1 MAASIPHCSG
11 LVIGLKRLTCN
22 GRPAV
27 LISRATSR
35 RAASNRVQCGCAF
48 NGVLSSAQQRTFGTP
63 LRAASGVA
71 GVSPHQDTIISG
83 GQPYRPFPD
92 QRHRSKE
99 QDPQRLSAI
108 SLHTA
113 LNRDV
118 LVFLQTA
125 KTQVA
130 KPASPVTNRTDQFQ
144 SFLQPSIQLPT
155 APPKVFATP
164 PPPSPV
170 PGKIPAAPTLGKTPS
185 APLMGK
191 PPAVRTSRY
200 TDIPLGEAR
209 RNQASSVA
217 QWKFSVPSCYAS
229 TECSV
234 DALLQL
240 KNSLQGEDVKV
251 DMSVFFVKAVALTLE
266 RLPEANSIWDGTQ
279 PRRLS
284 SVDISVVVE
293 TKDGPFP
300 MLLKDVNTCSLVDI
314 SSMMQ
319 KLSEDGVNGTLTA
332 EAQHGGSIDLSFPGP
347 YGVREYTPCIS
358 PSHTTSLAIGALQ
371 MVPSL
376 AGGGGVSRVVTATMA
391 YDARV
396 LDYEM
401 ACRWLEELK
410 KTIESPAA
418 QGLL

>member
-71 GVSPHQDTIISG
+71 GVSPHQEIPLS
-83 GQPYRPFPD
+83 PAV
-92 QRHRSKE
+92 RSLVE
-99 QDPQRLSAI
+99 ANHIDPSQIRG
-108 SLHTA
+108 TGPK
-113 LNRDV
+113 NRILKGDV

-125 KTQVA
+125 KT
-130 KPASPVTNRTDQFQ
+130 
-144 SFLQPSIQLPT
+144 QPSIQLPT

-332 EAQHGGSIDLSFPGP
+332 EAQHGGSIDLSFLGP